1 MCHVSILGLLAP
13 LFGLHNLLAAFIPER
28 GPAKIHIE
36 RINAVSISYQVSKKH
51 ILPKGFLIFEGF
63 WDKKPSRNLTFC
75 NYF

>member
-36 RINAVSISYQVSKKH
+36 RINAVSISYQVSNKY
-51 ILPKGFLIFEGF
+51 ILPKRLLIFEGF
-63 WDKKPSRNLTFC
+63 WGKKPSKNSYIL
-75 NYF
+75 